1 LLIVGI
7 ICAYLIGAIPFAY
20 IFTRLTKHRDI
31 RQEGSRNV
39 GATNVIR
46 VAGKKIAFLV
56 LILDILKGVIV
67 VSLLATFFLKVT
79 AINQLNLRLIFASAA
94 IIGHIWSVFL
104 NFKGGKGVATTLGV
118 CFGLSFYIAE
128 FRFLILIAI
137 ISWFLLFI
145 ITRYVSVGSMSAVLS
160 LPLTAALKGFDF
172 EIVLFCIFIAVLVI
186 FKHQENIKGLI
197 TKRETKLYFS
207 KSH

>member
-1 LLIVGI
+1 MLIIGT

-46 VAGKKIAFLV
+46 VAGKRIALLV
-56 LILDILKGVIV
+56 LTLDILKGVIA

-79 AINQLNLRLIFASAA
+79 AINQLNLRLVFATAVV
-94 IIGHIWSVFL
+94 IGHVWPISL
-104 NFKGGKGVATTLGV
+104 NFKGGKGFATTLGV
-118 CFGLSFYIAE
+118 CFGLSFYMVE
-128 FRFLILIAI
+128 FRFLILVAI
-137 ISWFLLFI
+137 TIWFLLFI
-145 ITRYVSVGSMSAVLS
+145 ITRYVSVGSMSAALS

-186 FKHQENIKGLI
+186 FKHHENIKGLI

-207 KSH
+207 KFH

>member
-1 LLIVGI
+1 MLIVGI

-20 IFTRLTKHRDI
+20 IFTRLTKHLDI
-31 RQEGSRNV
+31 RQEGSKNV

-46 VAGKKIAFLV
+46 VAGKKIALLV
-56 LILDILKGVIV
+56 LILDILKGIIV

-79 AINQLNLRLIFASAA
+79 AISQLNLRLVFATAA

-118 CFGLSFYIAE
+118 CFGLSFYIVE
-128 FRFLILIAI
+128 FRFLILVAIAI
-137 ISWFLLFI
+137 WFLLFI
-145 ITRYVSVGSMSAVLS
+145 ITRYVSVGSMSAALS
-160 LPLTAALKGFDF
+160 LPLTAAFKGFDF
-172 EIVLFCIFIAVLVI
+172 KIVLFCIFIAALVI
-186 FKHQENIKGLI
+186 LKHHKNINGLI
-197 TKRETKLYFS
+197 TKRETKLYFR